1 MVGITDPKI
10 ILESFLQELDYNIT
24 VWMNAYTDK
33 KNKDKDACF
42 YLAPASYKEQMAYI
56 NKTCS
61 QPDVANILSDQLK
74 KDLSL
79 LSQRFDE
86 RHQKDKFEKI
96 NELNASYAT
105 YLKGLK

>member
-10 ILESFLQELDYNIT
+10 ILESFLQELAYNIT

-61 QPDVANILSDQLK
+61 QPDVASKLSEPIEK
-74 KDLSL
+74 
-79 LSQRFDE
+79 RFVLV
-86 RHQKDKFEKI
+86 I
-96 NELNASYAT
+96 AT
-105 YLKGLK
+105 V